1 MNSNNCWTVCWGF
14 GLIFCTFYLGRC
26 LLQGDSGGP
35 VTCWDEFDQ
44 IFLAGVISRM
54 TPLSNDTNCQ
64 KEYKAA
70 NIYQSLDWINIMSS
84 IYDDVDQD
92 KRSLTS
98 GGENLNYSL
107 SIPLIFVFII
117 IPATIKQSY

>member
-1 MNSNNCWTVCWGF
+1 M
-14 GLIFCTFYLGRC
+14 RA
-26 LLQGDSGGP
+26 P
-35 VTCWDEFDQ
+35 
-44 IFLAGVISRM
+44 
-54 TPLSNDTNCQ
+54 

-98 GGENLNYSL
+98 GGENLNYFL
-107 SIPLIFVFII
+107 SIPLILVFII